1 MPVSIKTA
9 IKRIIFE
16 GYSRSQG
23 YLGQF
28 LFDPHYIDG
37 TEEFATNLF
46 MSYFMSSFHNGYM
59 INSLNIYTGPDPD
72 DHASHEVLKKYEW
85 YTKYLSQ
92 KKLVTLYDD
101 SISFEER
108 TKLFD
113 DFFDLKK
120 YKVFPLSEMNPI
132 DIAAVTVASMFVNC
146 VRGRL
151 CYYFP
156 KYDLMLLVNDDCG
169 FALVDVSNGKRKS
182 NYFALKF
189 LKEAGKIKPFKT
201 FINEPYQEEA
211 STID

>member
-9 IKRIIFE
+9 IKRVFYD
-16 GYSRSQG
+16 GHSREQS
-23 YLGQF
+23 YLGRF
-28 LFDPHYIDG
+28 EFDPHYIDG

-59 INSLNIYTGPDPD
+59 INSLNIYTGLENNHYSQKDRQ
-72 DHASHEVLKKYEW
+72 VQEW

-101 SISFEER
+101 SLSLEESI
-108 TKLFD
+108 KLFD

-132 DIAAVTVASMFVNC
+132 DIAAVTVARLIVGC
-146 VRGRL
+146 VKGCL

-156 KYDLMLLVNDDCG
+156 KYDLMLRVNDDIG
-169 FALVDVSNGKRKS
+169 FSLFDVSNDKQKS
-182 NYFALKF
+182 HYFGLKF